1 MYCGTV
7 VNDGVKWQA
16 TTTYDHRHDAEL
28 LLKRLDAQDGA
39 GGGDVE
45 EEFSYTPQP
54 DEQLNLDKG
63 TGSVLC
69 QHVLEWGGEAPGC
82 LLPSGCTKCYRF
94 DVR

>member
-63 TGSVLC
+63 TGSVPSS
-69 QHVLEWGGEAPGC
+69 AR
-82 LLPSGCTKCYRF
+82 PSGRAGH
-94 DVR
+94 